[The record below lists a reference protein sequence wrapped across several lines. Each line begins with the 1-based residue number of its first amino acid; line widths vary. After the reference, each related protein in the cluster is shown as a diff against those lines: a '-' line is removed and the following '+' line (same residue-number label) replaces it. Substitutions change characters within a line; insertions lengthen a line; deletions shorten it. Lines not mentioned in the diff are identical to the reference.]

1 MRNFSDLDT
10 NQFLYHCKNWI
21 VFISKHIWPP
31 GSDCIWAT
39 VTVWSNIKSD
49 VSKVPNIGYRISGV
63 FGISGILNH
72 VLLVI
77 LHAVGFFELAEMC
90 DLSPRKWDY
99 DHLQSFF
106 VSYRVLPG
114 PCFRS
119 FRLPFLTH
127 PNHRQMLTCLHTRY
141 IRITYPCTWTSILEF
156 KGSTLAEIK
165 CARESVW
172 WIVEFDN
179 LDQN

>member
-1 MRNFSDLDT
+1 MESYSFQNVHLSTCIWLYFGKVRLRSQLDT
-10 NQFLYHCKNWI
+10 DLLQML
-21 VFISKHIWPP
+21 
-31 GSDCIWAT
+31 
-39 VTVWSNIKSD
+39 NIEYSE
-49 VSKVPNIGYRISGV
+49 YR
-63 FGISGILNH
+63 ILNH

-77 LHAVGFFELAEMC
+77 LHAVGFLELAEMC

-114 PCFRS
+114 SCFRS

-156 KGSTLAEIK
+156 KGSTLVEIK

>member
-10 NQFLYHCKNWI
+10 NQFLYHCKNGI
-21 VFISKHIWPP
+21 IFISKRTSVHLYLTVFWQGSVTISVRHRPP
-31 GSDCIWAT
+31 SDAE
-39 VTVWSNIKSD
+39 
-49 VSKVPNIGYRISGV
+49 YRIFRIPYSE
-63 FGISGILNH
+63 SCT
-72 VLLVI
+72 
-77 LHAVGFFELAEMC
+77 VGHFTRGRFSRVGRNVWFESEKMRLRSPAEF
-90 DLSPRKWDY
+90 
-99 DHLQSFF
+99 FF

-114 PCFRS
+114 SCFRS

>member
-1 MRNFSDLDT
+1 
-10 NQFLYHCKNWI
+10 
-21 VFISKHIWPP
+21 
-31 GSDCIWAT
+31 
-39 VTVWSNIKSD
+39 
-49 VSKVPNIGYRISGV
+49 
-63 FGISGILNH
+63 
-72 VLLVI
+72 
-77 LHAVGFFELAEMC
+77 MC

-141 IRITYPCTWTSILEF
+141 IRITYPCTWTLILEF

-179 LDQN
+179 LDQNLRNLTKIGEIFIKMKKSFEANFSLNLTCQMHQMTLARIHTSWILKLNVHRAPGRLSVSGATYIFSGKTA

>member
-10 NQFLYHCKNWI
+10 NQFLYHCKNW
-21 VFISKHIWPP
+21 VVLISKHIWPP

-49 VSKVPNIGYRISGV
+49 VPKVPNIRNIGYSE
-63 FGISGILNH
+63 SCT
-72 VLLVI
+72 
-77 LHAVGFFELAEMC
+77 VGYFTRSRFFRVGRNVWFESEKMRLRSPAE
-90 DLSPRKWDY
+90 
-99 DHLQSFF
+99 FF

-156 KGSTLAEIK
+156 KGSTLAETK